1 MGCKPNLGGCWNNG
15 AGAGLFCLNYAN
27 PASNAN
33 TNVGCRLATRRH
45 RKPRSHGGADSV
57 RFGVCVPLP
66 APDRE
71 KQDRAGAVS
80 SPTGDHGPGPR
91 ILFLGRKPDLGGA
104 WNNGAGA
111 GLFCLNFIN
120 AASNV
125 NTSIGCRLAI
135 RRHRKPRSHGGADSV
150 RFGVCV
156 PLPAPDREKQD
167 RAGAVSSPTGD
178 HGPGPHISFL
188 GRKPDLGGNWTYGA
202 GAGLFCLNWNQPASY
217 GDTNIG
223 CRLAIRR
230 HRKPCPYG
238 GADSVR
244 FGVCAPLPAA
254 DREKQDRAGAVS
266 SPRATMAPARRLR
279 HAEDC

>member
-33 TNVGCRLATRRH
+33 TNIGCRLATRRH

-66 APDRE
+66 ATDRE

-80 SPTGDHGPGPR
+80 SPTGDHGPGPH
-91 ILFLGRKPDLGGA
+91 ISLLGRKPDLGGA

-135 RRHRKPRSHGGADSV
+135 RRHRKPCSHGDS
-150 RFGVCV
+150 
-156 PLPAPDREKQD
+156 
-167 RAGAVSSPTGD
+167 
-178 HGPGPHISFL
+178 
-188 GRKPDLGGNWTYGA
+188 
-202 GAGLFCLNWNQPASY
+202 
-217 GDTNIG
+217 
-223 CRLAIRR
+223 
-230 HRKPCPYG
+230 
-238 GADSVR
+238 DSVR
-244 FGVCAPLPAA
+244 FGVCAPLPAT

-266 SPRATMAPARRLR
+266 SPRATMAPAPKVR
-279 HAEDC
+279 HAEDR